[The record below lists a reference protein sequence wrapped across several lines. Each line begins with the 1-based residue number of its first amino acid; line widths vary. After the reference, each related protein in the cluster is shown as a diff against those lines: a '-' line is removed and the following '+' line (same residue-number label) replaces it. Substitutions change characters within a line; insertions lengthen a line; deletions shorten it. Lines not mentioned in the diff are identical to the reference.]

1 MCVYVHLPAGEKLI
15 GFGPVTVARRCIIGL
30 EDSLADCERIR
41 IIGAK
46 LSSLLRFA
54 AVLQRE
60 IKEENIQLISVVHYC
75 SYSRVFNSLIKP

>member
-1 MCVYVHLPAGEKLI
+1 MLLKNVDLPAGEKLI

-54 AVLQRE
+54 AVL
-60 IKEENIQLISVVHYC
+60 
-75 SYSRVFNSLIKP
+75 